1 MNRRIRL
8 LPIAI
13 AIGAIAWFYFSLPTF
28 INPETGRKSKVG
40 LSESQE
46 QTLGL
51 QSFQE
56 VLSQS
61 QIIRSGMDY
70 DLVVKVAR
78 RLIGVVDEGA
88 RSFQWKVALVQ
99 SDQQNAF
106 CLTGGEIVVYTGIL
120 PVTQSEAGLAT
131 VLGHEIAHATSRHGT
146 QRIFQQMPCRSRC
159 RASEARLPIWRM
171 APAVRCWGHLGQVRN
186 TECYCPSAGNTNLK
200 LIRSA

>member
-13 AIGAIAWFYFSLPTF
+13 AWFYFSSPTF

-51 QSFQE
+51 QSFQQ

-61 QIIRSGMDY
+61 QIIQSGMDY

-88 RSFQWKVALVQ
+88 RSFQWESRWFRATNKTRFV
-99 SDQQNAF
+99 
-106 CLTGGEIVVYTGIL
+106 CL
-120 PVTQSEAGLAT
+120 
-131 VLGHEIAHATSRHGT
+131 
-146 QRIFQQMPCRSRC
+146 
-159 RASEARLPIWRM
+159 
-171 APAVRCWGHLGQVRN
+171 AVR
-186 TECYCPSAGNTNLK
+186 
-200 LIRSA
+200 